1 MRIFQAFLLGLACWH
16 GQLLAQ
22 HSSVFQVCRAGD
34 CFYLAGTV
42 HLLPDS
48 EYPLP
53 EPFIYA
59 YQRAD
64 TLMFETEVPADT
76 DVAAQRKMLAA
87 MQYPAG
93 ETLSSKL
100 SPAVRTQLDQTLR
113 KYDLQLNQ
121 FEQFRAGFV
130 VTQLTL
136 LETNRLGLKGIGVDA
151 YFENKAKF
159 DGKARLYLESLDFQ
173 LQLLAGLADGRE
185 AELIDLTLAEL
196 PNTGRDLRMLIAAWR
211 RGDLGQIERD
221 VLIPTQQ
228 QDPRSYQRLFVAR
241 NELWVPQLMRLLG
254 NTQREMVL
262 VGTGHLAGPHGLIHL
277 LQANG
282 LQVTPVE
289 VSHD

>member
-1 MRIFQAFLLGLACWH
+1 MRILTTFIMLLAVW
-16 GQLLAQ
+16 QSSATAQ
-22 HSSVFQVCRAGD
+22 HSSVFQVCKADD

-100 SPAVRTQLDQTLR
+100 SPAVKTQLDQTLR
-113 KYDLQLNQ
+113 KYDLQLSQ
-121 FEQFRAGFV
+121 FDQFSAGFV

-151 YFENKAKF
+151 YFENKAKR
-159 DGKARLYLESLDFQ
+159 DEKRRLYLESLDFQ
-173 LQLLAGLADGRE
+173 LQLLASLADGRE
-185 AELIDLTLAEL
+185 AELIDLTIAEL
-196 PNTGRDLRMLIAAWR
+196 PNTGKDLRTLIAAWR
-211 RGDLGQIERD
+211 RGDVAQIERD

-228 QDPRSYQRLFVAR
+228 QDPRSYQRLFVGR
-241 NELWVPQLMRLLG
+241 NQQWLPQLMALFG
-254 NTQREMVL
+254 NQQREMVL
-262 VGTGHLAGPHGLIHL
+262 VGTGHLAGKQGLIQL
-277 LQANG
+277 LQEQG
-282 LQVTPVE
+282 LRVTPLE

>member
-1 MRIFQAFLLGLACWH
+1 MRIVTTFLLLLAVCH
-16 GQLLAQ
+16 SSVQAQ
-22 HSSVFQVCRAGD
+22 HSSVYQVCKADD
-34 CFYLAGTV
+34 CFYLGGTV

-59 YQRAD
+59 YQHAD

-100 SPAVRTQLDQTLR
+100 SPAVKTQLDQTLR
-113 KYDLQLNQ
+113 RYDLQLSQ
-121 FEQFRAGFV
+121 FDQFRAGFV

-151 YFENKAKF
+151 YFENKAKR
-159 DGKARLYLESLDFQ
+159 DEKRRLYLESLDFQ
-173 LQLLAGLADGRE
+173 LQLLASLADGRE
-185 AELIDLTLAEL
+185 AELVDLTIAEL
-196 PNTGRDLRMLIAAWR
+196 PNTGKDLRTLIAAWR
-211 RGDLGQIERD
+211 RGDVAQIERD

-228 QDPRSYQRLFVAR
+228 QDPRSYQRLFVGR
-241 NELWVPQLMRLLG
+241 NKQWLPQLMALFG
-254 NTQREMVL
+254 NQQREMVL
-262 VGTGHLAGPHGLIHL
+262 VGTGHLAGKQGLIQL
-277 LQANG
+277 LQQQG
-282 LQVTPVE
+282 VRVTPLE

>member
-1 MRIFQAFLLGLACWH
+1 MRIIQTILLSLLLWQYQAA
-16 GQLLAQ
+16 AQ
-22 HSSVFQVCRAGD
+22 HSSVYQVCKAED

-64 TLMFETEVPADT
+64 TLMFETDVPAD
-76 DVAAQRKMLAA
+76 DDMAAQRQMLAA

-100 SPAVRTQLDQTLR
+100 SPAVKTQLDHALR
-113 KYDLQLNQ
+113 RYDLQLAQ
-121 FEQFRAGFV
+121 FDQFRAGFV

-136 LETNRLGLKGIGVDA
+136 LETNRLGLKGVGVDA
-151 YFENKAKF
+151 YFESKAKH
-159 DGKARLYLESLDFQ
+159 DGKTRLYLESLDFQ
-173 LQLLAGLADGRE
+173 LQLLATLADGRE

-196 PNTGRDLRMLIAAWR
+196 PNTGKDLRTLIAAWR
-211 RGDLGQIERD
+211 RGDVAQIERD
-221 VLIPTQQ
+221 VLLPTQQ

-241 NELWVPQLMRLLG
+241 NQQWLPQLQRLFG
-254 NTQREMVL
+254 NSQREMVL
-262 VGTGHLAGPHGLIHL
+262 VGTGHLAGQHGLIQL
-277 LQANG
+277 LQAQG
-282 LQVTPVE
+282 LRVTPLE
-289 VSHD
+289 VSRD

>member
-1 MRIFQAFLLGLACWH
+1 MRVFPAILAIFAVWQFQA
-16 GQLLAQ
+16 QAQ
-22 HSSVFQVCRAGD
+22 HSSVFEVCKQDD

-42 HLLPDS
+42 HLLPDA

-53 EPFIYA
+53 EPFVYA

-64 TLMFETEVPADT
+64 TLMFETEVPPET

-93 ETLSSKL
+93 ESLSSKL
-100 SPAVRTQLDQTLR
+100 SPAVRTQLAQTLR
-113 KYDLQLNQ
+113 RYDLQLSQ

-136 LETNRLGLKGIGVDA
+136 LETNRLGLKGTGVDA
-151 YFENKAKF
+151 YFENKAKR
-159 DGKARLYLESLDFQ
+159 DGKTRLYLESLDFQ
-173 LQLLAGLADGRE
+173 LQLLASLADGRE

-196 PNTGRDLRMLIAAWR
+196 ANTGADLRTLIAAWR
-211 RGDLGQIERD
+211 RGDLAQIERD
-221 VLIPTQQ
+221 VLLPTQQ

-241 NELWVPQLMRLLG
+241 NQQWLPQLARLLG
-254 NTQREMVL
+254 NKQREMVL
-262 VGTGHLAGPHGLIHL
+262 VGTGHLAGKQGLIQL
-277 LQANG
+277 LQAQG
-282 LQVTPVE
+282 LRVTPLE